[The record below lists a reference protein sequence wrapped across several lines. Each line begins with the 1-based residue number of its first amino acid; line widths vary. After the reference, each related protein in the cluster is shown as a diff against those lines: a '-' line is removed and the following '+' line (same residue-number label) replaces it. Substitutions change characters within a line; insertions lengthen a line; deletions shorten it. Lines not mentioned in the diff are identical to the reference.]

1 MIQFLKG
8 FIDTNTLISNQRT
21 EHTIDFSEVE
31 NADLR
36 DFRIEFSFEIT
47 KTGMIFVF
55 LKDYYIFLYLQFFS
69 YHAWARWLV

>member
-1 MIQFLKG
+1 MQFLKG

-47 KTGMIFVF
+47 KTGIIFRS
-55 LKDYYIFLYLQFFS
+55 LRKFLYMLIFIFTI
-69 YHAWARWLV
+69 L